1 MAATTITGPINQV
14 NNEPFANKWIKFTLG
29 QLGTD
34 ATAGVTVAQ
43 SSDSVQTD
51 ASGDFTI
58 DIWDNGESGVESIL
72 EVKIEGSRPQYVIIP
87 KGTASI
93 ELWDLIENYQAIDA
107 TPQVPVISELFLAK
121 SANLS
126 DLPDVAAARTNLG
139 LGSEVQSSKVI
150 VNQSNVATTL
160 GGTIDSTKEYLIDGV
175 IDMTGVTVTVPPTG
189 LQIRGYSFAISKL
202 TCADDNYTMFTDAA
216 LDSGSLLI
224 DGISISVTG
233 ANSKVYHLA
242 NDGTGFFVTQNV
254 MYSNCTNLGSLTQFA
269 QGVESNVEKSQG
281 SPSLELGG
289 TWGGFRGGNIL
300 ARNLAGTMTAPLYKA
315 GGLLSFVSRFILD
328 INVDLPSLAPLCD
341 FTGSNFASPSLFQI
355 QNSIIT
361 RDGGFNSSDTN
372 ITQISASDLA
382 CSWRNNEGIDN
393 TFVGCELEVTAEA
406 ATSISDTVSLFDVAG
421 TWTLSNAQHFDQSAG
436 GDNEVEH
443 LGNDPREF
451 LVNYD
456 FVVEGTAN
464 DVITIAFIRF
474 DGSTFTVVSSQTR
487 VINSLIGSRDVGFF
501 NRAFAVTLDKN
512 DILYAQVRNETA
524 ARNVTVENSSYFL
537 VTER

>member
-1 MAATTITGPINQV
+1 
-14 NNEPFANKWIKFTLG
+14 
-29 QLGTD
+29 
-34 ATAGVTVAQ
+34 
-43 SSDSVQTD
+43 
-51 ASGDFTI
+51 
-58 DIWDNGESGVESIL
+58 
-72 EVKIEGSRPQYVIIP
+72 
-87 KGTASI
+87 
-93 ELWDLIENYQAIDA
+93 
-107 TPQVPVISELFLAK
+107 
-121 SANLS
+121 
-126 DLPDVAAARTNLG
+126 
-139 LGSEVQSSKVI
+139 
-150 VNQSNVATTL
+150 
-160 GGTIDSTKEYLIDGV
+160 
-175 IDMTGVTVTVPPTG
+175 
-189 LQIRGYSFAISKL
+189 
-202 TCADDNYTMFTDAA
+202 
-216 LDSGSLLI
+216 
-224 DGISISVTG
+224 
-233 ANSKVYHLA
+233 
-242 NDGTGFFVTQNV
+242 
-254 MYSNCTNLGSLTQFA
+254 
-269 QGVESNVEKSQG
+269 
-281 SPSLELGG
+281 
-289 TWGGFRGGNIL
+289 
-300 ARNLAGTMTAPLYKA
+300 MTAPLYKA
-315 GGLLSFVSRFILD
+315 GGLLNFVSRFVLD
-328 INVDLPSLAPLCD
+328 INVDLPSLASLCD

-355 QNSIIT
+355 QNSIVT

-464 DVITIAFIRF
+464 DVITVAFVRF
-474 DGSTFTVVSSQTR
+474 DGSTPTVVSSQTR